1 VKGKTG
7 WIVFDP
13 LTTSESMRATWEL
26 FQANVGEGLP
36 ITGVIY
42 SHTHADH
49 WGGVRGKAF
58 GRDDWD
64 RPGRDVLI

>member
-1 VKGKTG
+1 LYEVVPGIYQARGLDIVQATFVKGKTG

-13 LTTSESMRATWEL
+13 LTTSESMRAAWEL

-49 WGGVRGKAF
+49 
-58 GRDDWD
+58 
-64 RPGRDVLI
+64 